1 MRPGLLK
8 RFAVAATALAPAALA
23 LGACSLAPAY
33 QPPATPIAA
42 AFKEQGP
49 WTPAQPADA
58 QPRGQWWAM
67 FSDPVL
73 NDLEARAEKASPT
86 LAAAVA
92 AYDQARA
99 LSDQAR
105 AGLVPEVDGSGLA
118 DRQRRSKNQPLRVGG
133 PDAYS
138 TDQLGASVAYEIDLW
153 GRLRNLARG
162 AGERAQAS
170 EADLRSARL
179 SLQADLADDYLTLRG
194 YDAQIRLLSDT
205 VAAYQRAYE
214 LTEVLHNGGNANG
227 LDVARAQTQLSSA
240 KAALTDVTAQRALM
254 EHAIAALVGESASA
268 FSLAPTDAALPQP
281 KVAVSAPSLLLQ
293 RRPDIAAAERRAAAA
308 NADIGVARAALFP
321 ALTLDGTAGWQNAG
335 GGQLLSAPNTFWL
348 IGPQLVGAIFDGGRR
363 AAGVRASKAAF
374 EEASANYRGVVL
386 NAFRDVEDE
395 MALANRLA
403 IEAKDANDAV
413 VAARRTVDL
422 ANVRYRQGVATY
434 LDVVTAQTAA
444 LTAEQ
449 TQIQLATRRLQASVN
464 LTRALGGAWGSGA

>member
-1 MRPGLLK
+1 MPTARLLLT
-8 RFAVAATALAPAALA
+8 TALAAV
-23 LGACSLAPAY
+23 LGGCSLAPPYA
-33 QPPATPIAA
+33 PPATPIAA

-49 WTPAQPADA
+49 WTPAAPADA

-73 NDLEARAEKASPT
+73 DDLEARAEKANPT

-99 LSDQAR
+99 LAAQAR
-105 AGLVPEVDGSGLA
+105 AGLVPEIDGAALA
-118 DRQRRSKNQPLRVGG
+118 NRQRRSANQPLRVGG
-133 PDAYS
+133 PDEF
-138 TDQLGASVAYEIDLW
+138 TTNQLGVAVAYEVDLW

-170 EADLRSARL
+170 EADMRSARL

-194 YDAQIRLLSDT
+194 LDAQLRLLET
-205 VAAYQRAYE
+205 TEAAYVRALQ
-214 LTEVLHNGGNANG
+214 LTQVLHDGGNATG
-227 LDVARAQTQLSSA
+227 LDVARAQTQLSTA
-240 KAALTDVTAQRALM
+240 KALITDIGAQRALI
-254 EHAIAALVGESASA
+254 EHAIAALVGESASS
-268 FSLAPTDAALPQP
+268 FSLAPVDGDLPQP

-321 ALTLDGTAGWQNAG
+321 ALTLDGSAGWQTAG
-335 GGQLLSAPNTFWL
+335 GISLLQAPNTFWM

-363 AAGVRASKAAF
+363 KAGVQASRAAF
-374 EEASANYRGVVL
+374 DEASANYRGVVL
-386 NAFRDVEDE
+386 NAFRDVEDQ

-403 IEAKDANDAV
+403 VEAKDVSDAV
-413 VAARRTVDL
+413 TAAHRSVDL
-422 ANVRYRQGVATY
+422 ANIRYRQGVATY

-444 LTAEQ
+444 LIAEQ
-449 TQIQLATRRLQASVN
+449 SQVQLTTRRLQASVD
-464 LTRALGGAWGSGA
+464 LTRALGGAWS